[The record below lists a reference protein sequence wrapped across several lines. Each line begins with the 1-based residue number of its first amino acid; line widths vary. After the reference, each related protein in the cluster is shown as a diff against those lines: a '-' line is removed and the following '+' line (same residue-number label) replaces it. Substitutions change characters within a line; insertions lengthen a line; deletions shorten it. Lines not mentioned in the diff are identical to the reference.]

1 MRGRSP
7 KPAERRSTEFAHS
20 ELRERILSGALRA
33 GDVVSQ
39 AALAEELGVSR
50 TPLREAT
57 RLLQNEGLL
66 VGEPNRR
73 LRVADAS
80 AEDLEQVYAQRIALE
95 ALALRTGAP
104 AMSAAE
110 KGRIS
115 GLVVQMEERAL
126 AGDHEGTD
134 RAHREFHR
142 LLVAS
147 AGMRFE
153 QSSASLWDHTER
165 YRAALI
171 NASEDPMEVMLTAH
185 REHQAIAIAA
195 ERGDGEAAA
204 HALTLHYERTARA
217 LLERMAP
224 GAERPLLDA
233 AVTAASPA
241 RRP

>member
-7 KPAERRSTEFAHS
+7 KPAERRSTEFAHT

-66 VGEPNRR
+66 VGEPNRK

-95 ALALRTGAP
+95 ALAVRTGAP

-110 KGRIS
+110 KGRVS
-115 GLVVQMEERAL
+115 DLVLRMEERAL
-126 AGDHEGTD
+126 SGDRRGTD
-134 RAHREFHR
+134 QAHRQFHR
-142 LLVAS
+142 LLVIG

-153 QSSASLWDHTER
+153 QSTASLWDHTER
-165 YRAALI
+165 YRTALI
-171 NASEDPMEVMLTAH
+171 DASDDPIKVMLTAH
-185 REHQAIAIAA
+185 REHQAIASAT
-195 ERGDGEAAA
+195 ERGDGEGAA
-204 HALTLHYERTARA
+204 HALALHYERTARA

-233 AVTAASPA
+233 AVAATSPA
-241 RRP
+241 RRS